1 MTLWLV
7 FVDVIRAVLLSLAHV
22 AHGSVGAGILALSVL
37 VRLILLPL
45 AIKVAL
51 RGLESAERLRAIE
64 PELKRMRERHKADP
78 AKLWAETRVLHQKHN
93 VRLMPKGSL
102 TSMFIQLPL
111 GMAVYRVVTENA
123 SRAGR
128 FLWMSDLARPDF
140 FITSL
145 AAGIASLAILLAPT
159 NNAGNK
165 SMAVLTAVFTVV
177 MVWKLAAGV
186 GLYWVGM
193 SSVGVAQSLIVRGII
208 ARRRVT
214 RRP

>member
-1 MTLWLV
+1 MLLWLA

-37 VRLILLPL
+37 VRLVLLPL
-45 AIKVAL
+45 AIKVML
-51 RGLESAERLRAIE
+51 RGRESAERLRALE
-64 PELKRMRERHKADP
+64 PELKRLGERHKNDP
-78 AKLWAETRVLHQKHN
+78 AKLWAETRVLHQKHD
-93 VRLMPKGSL
+93 VRLMPKGAL
-102 TSMFIQLPL
+102 TSMLIQMPL

-123 SRAGR
+123 ARAGR

-145 AAGIASLAILLAPT
+145 AAGVASLAILLAP
-159 NNAGNK
+159 NNGASNK
-165 SMAVLTAVFTVV
+165 GLAAITAVFTVV

-193 SSVGVAQSLIVRGII
+193 STVGVAQSLIVRRIV
-208 ARRRVT
+208 ARKR
-214 RRP
+214 